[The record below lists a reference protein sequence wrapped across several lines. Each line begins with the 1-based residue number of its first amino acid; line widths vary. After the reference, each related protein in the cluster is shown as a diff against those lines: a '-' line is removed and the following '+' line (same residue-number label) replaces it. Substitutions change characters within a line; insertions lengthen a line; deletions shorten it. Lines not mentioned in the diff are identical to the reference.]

1 MAKPIL
7 VANWKN
13 YPASLDEAK
22 TLLKGYA
29 KKRDLYKKT
38 RLFVA
43 PPSTYF
49 ESTAD
54 KVKSFGHLA
63 AQDLFAK
70 AGTHTG
76 TVSLDMLKSF
86 GTRLVI
92 VGHSERRAL
101 GETALEAGEK
111 ARAAFKAGLTPLVC
125 FGEKSRD
132 ADGEHFR
139 TLQEELRTLLGGF
152 SKKDVGA
159 CMLAY
164 EPLWAIGAKAKG
176 AIDPTELSQTILF
189 IKKAL
194 ADLFGRAAA
203 EKVAILYGG
212 SVDHTNAG
220 LLLRNSGAHGL
231 LVGRASLNPK
241 SFEGIA
247 RSITDK

>member
-1 MAKPIL
+1 MAKSIL

-13 YPASLDEAK
+13 YPVSLAEAK

-29 KKRDLYKKT
+29 KKKDLYKKT
-38 RLFVA
+38 RLFIA
-43 PPSTYF
+43 PPFTYF
-49 ESTAD
+49 ESVAD
-54 KVKSFGHLA
+54 KVKTFGSLA
-63 AQDLFAK
+63 SQDFFAK
-70 AGTHTG
+70 PGTFTG
-76 TVSLDMLKSF
+76 TVSADTLKSF
-86 GTRLVI
+86 GTKLAI
-92 VGHSERRAL
+92 VGHSERRSL
-101 GETALEAGEK
+101 GETAAEAGEK
-111 ARAAFKAGLTPLVC
+111 ARAAFKAGLTPLIC

-139 TLQEELRTLLGGF
+139 FLQEELKTLLSGF

-164 EPLWAIGAKAKG
+164 EPLWAIGAKSKG

-231 LVGRASLNPK
+231 LVGRASLNPQ
-241 SFEGIA
+241 SFEGIV
-247 RSITDK
+247 RSITEK